1 MNKSISTILHLLLIT
16 LGCVLFVEGLYKA
29 AEKYLF
35 VSSEGQTVAG
45 REPEKQLS
53 VATFKRTV
61 EDDVRIILQRNLFG
75 SATTGDKEAGAE
87 GSDVDGLQ
95 PTSLELVLL
104 GTVIGDKDESR
115 AIILEKDKKTQD
127 IYQLGEI
134 VQGAVLKEILRGKV
148 VLTYNNRDE
157 ILDMSEAEKYSAELP
172 AAAAAAAASTVRQG
186 QTLPG
191 PAPQEVEPQAP
202 SPVPPQNAAQPRVIR
217 PSRQA
222 TTLMPTQPS
231 Q

>member
-1 MNKSISTILHLLLIT
+1 MNKRISAILPLLLIT
-16 LGCVLFVEGLYKA
+16 LGCVLFVEGVYKA

-35 VSSEGQTVAG
+35 VSSEGQTVVG
-45 REPEKQLS
+45 SEPEKQLS

-115 AIILEKDKKTQD
+115 AIIFEKDKKTQD

-134 VQGAVLKEILRGKV
+134 IQGAVLKEILRGKV

-157 ILDMSEAEKYSAELP
+157 VLDMSEAEKYSPDLP
-172 AAAAAAAASTVRQG
+172 AAAAAAPTARQG

-202 SPVPPQNAAQPRVIR
+202 SPVPPQNDAQPRVIR

>member
-1 MNKSISTILHLLLIT
+1 MNKRISAILPLLLIT
-16 LGCVLFVEGLYKA
+16 LGCVLFVEGVYKA

-75 SATTGDKEAGAE
+75 SATIEDKEAVAE

-95 PTSLELVLL
+95 PTSLKLVLL
-104 GTVIGDKDESR
+104 GTVIDDKDESR

-127 IYQLGEI
+127 IYRLGEI

-157 ILDMSEAEKYSAELP
+157 VLDMSEAEKYSPDLP
-172 AAAAAAAASTVRQG
+172 AAAAAASTVRQG

-191 PAPQEVEPQAP
+191 PIPQEVESETPP
-202 SPVPPQNAAQPRVIR
+202 PVPPQSTAQPRVIR

-222 TTLMPTQPS
+222 TTLIPTQPS